1 MLTENMERK
10 PVGNFE
16 QPAESS
22 LSRTDG
28 QRSFLIPEVS
38 HLITSVDRLTS
49 HNFELL
55 KMAKVPGNDIGKG
68 HEIDLS
74 ELQLLIRF

>member
-1 MLTENMERK
+1 MERNTVLTEKMERK
-10 PVGNFE
+10 PTVGNFE
-16 QPAESS
+16 QPAETS

-28 QRSFLIPEVS
+28 QRILIPEVS

-55 KMAKVPGNDIGKG
+55 KMAKVPGNDIETG
-68 HEIDLS
+68 H
-74 ELQLLIRF
+74 